1 MNFRRGFKRIALVLA
16 TLYFLIGGLVL
27 TFNWMEAGTRKREF
41 ANCMG
46 AARESSQVNVPK
58 GLPKGYTIIPDS
70 PGPQRYDYQGNPIN
84 PAVQTKAPTQPIVIN
99 FEGTEHQF
107 PSDFSQAEIQK
118 ALQQICQERH
128 PANYS
133 DQWFYTILFFVF
145 PTVLYCAW
153 KLLVW
158 IAKGFQASG

>member
-16 TLYFLIGGLVL
+16 TLYFLVGGLML
-27 TFNWMEAGTRKREF
+27 ILNWMEAGTRKHEF

-58 GLPKGYTIIPDS
+58 GLPKGDAIIPDS
-70 PGPQRYDYQGNPIN
+70 PGPKYEDYQGNPIN
-84 PAVQTKAPTQPIVIN
+84 PSIHPKAPTQPIVIN
-99 FEGTEHQF
+99 FEGVEHQF

-118 ALQQICQERH
+118 ALQQSCQKAH

-133 DQWFYTILFFVF
+133 DQWSYTILFFLF

-158 IAKGFQASG
+158 IVKGFQAAD